1 MCNQHSVC
9 QVTSQIPLLLLCLQ
23 MVIHSTIINVDTSR
37 GVLSQQV
44 QNKKH
49 HSVCV
54 QRLYK
59 KKQLYRHM
67 TDTNPAHFILIN
79 FVCVYFLWCHREV
92 TKSNQ
97 LEAT

>member
-1 MCNQHSVC
+1 MLTQVMGCFHSRFK
-9 QVTSQIPLLLLCLQ
+9 IRN
-23 MVIHSTIINVDTSR
+23 IIQFVFKDFT
-37 GVLSQQV
+37 
-44 QNKKH
+44 
-49 HSVCV
+49 
-54 QRLYK
+54 